1 MPAYINYSYNRP
13 KIFLSCHL
21 ETIYPAFFR
30 KIKNLPLVTRQR
42 IETPDYDFLDLDWMK
57 QGANKVVI
65 IQHGLEGGS
74 TRPYVQGMAKCFYDH
89 GFDVLAWNF
98 RGCSGEMNK
107 TSRFYHSGATDDLD
121 LVVNQALDYE
131 EIYLVGFSLGGNLT
145 LKYLGEAK
153 RNNKIKKAVA
163 ISVPL
168 DLDKGVNA
176 LHTSRGLI
184 YEKRFIRNLK
194 SKVRLKASLYPDTLS
209 TKNLALV
216 KTLWDFD
223 EYFTAPLHG
232 FDGAVDYYRK
242 CSAKFFLKGISIPTL
257 IINAQNDPILSPE
270 SLDMNLTKDLSNVSM
285 ELTKHGGHV
294 GFISKHPKG
303 YYWSEERA
311 VKYCLEN

>member
-1 MPAYINYSYNRP
+1 MPASINYDYKRP
-13 KIFLSCHL
+13 KFFISSHW

-42 IETPDYDFLDLDWMK
+42 IETPDADFLDLDWMK

-65 IQHGLEGGS
+65 IQHGLEGSS
-74 TRPYVQGMAKCFYDH
+74 TRPYVQGMAKCFYDN

-98 RGCSGEMNK
+98 RGCSGEINK
-107 TSRFYHSGATDDLD
+107 TPRFYHSGATDDLD
-121 LVVNQALDYE
+121 LVVNRALDYE

-153 RNNKIKKAVA
+153 RNEKIKKAVV

-168 DLDKGVNA
+168 DLDKGVHA
-176 LHTSRGLI
+176 LHTARGLI

-194 SKVRLKASLYPDTLS
+194 AKVHQKASLYPDTLK
-209 TKNLALV
+209 TEDLALV

-257 IINAQNDPILSPE
+257 IINAQNDPILSRE

-294 GFISKHPKG
+294 GFIANHPKG